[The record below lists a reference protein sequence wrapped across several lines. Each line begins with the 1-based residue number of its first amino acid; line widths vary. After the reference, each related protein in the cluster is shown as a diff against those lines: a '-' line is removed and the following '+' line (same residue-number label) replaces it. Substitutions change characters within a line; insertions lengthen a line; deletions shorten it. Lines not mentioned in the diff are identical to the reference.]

1 MKWCFRN
8 VLLLGHQK
16 NQGHIVEVSIID
28 RQEISAYQ
36 HSNLVRNW
44 LWIGVFMITI
54 QVMIGGITRLTGSGL
69 SITKWEIA
77 LGTFPPSSETS
88 WNDAFD
94 LYKET
99 PQYHK
104 INKGMS
110 LSDFKFIYFW
120 EYFHRL
126 WARTL
131 GFVFFIPFCWFWYK
145 GMIRKSLMKDL
156 IIIVLLGMLVGVFGW
171 IMVASGLIN
180 RPWVNAYK
188 LTLHLNLAFLVYAY
202 LFWTTLKVTFPDRKA
217 AIIKSTNSIRWVSGL
232 LVVQL
237 ILGGIVSGMKAG
249 LWFPTWPL
257 MNGVYIPEELLQKE
271 LWTSR
276 NFIEY
281 DTHTFAAALFQFL
294 HRNVAYILLV
304 AGIFLYI
311 KISRLIGKRRL
322 FKNATMLFIAC
333 LFFQLTLGILTVIH
347 CKGSLPLLLGVLHQL
362 GAIALISSVIYLNF
376 RFVAIKGITLK
387 G

>member
-1 MKWCFRN
+1 
-8 VLLLGHQK
+8 
-16 NQGHIVEVSIID
+16 
-28 RQEISAYQ
+28 
-36 HSNLVRNW
+36 
-44 LWIGVFMITI
+44 MITI

-77 LGTFPPSSETS
+77 IGTFPPMGDVA
-88 WNDAFD
+88 WNEAFE

-110 LSDFKFIYFW
+110 VSEFKFIYFW

-131 GFVFFIPFCWFWYK
+131 GFVFLIPFFWFWYK
-145 GMIRKSLMKDL
+145 GMIRKKLMRDL
-156 IIIVLLGMLVGVFGW
+156 IVIVLLGALVGVFGW

-202 LFWTTLKVTFPDRKA
+202 LFWTTLKVTFPNRKA
-217 AIIKSTNSIRWVSGL
+217 AVVGKKVNTIKWISGL
-232 LVVQL
+232 LIIQL

-257 MNGVYIPEELLQKE
+257 MNGVYVPGELLQAD
-271 LWTSR
+271 LWNTQ
-276 NFIEY
+276 NLVEY
-281 DTHTFAAALFQFL
+281 DTHTFAPALFQFL
-294 HRNVAYILLV
+294 HRNIAYLIFIIGVTMFIKWAKLL
-304 AGIFLYI
+304 Y
-311 KISRLIGKRRL
+311 RNRL
-322 FKNATMLFIAC
+322 FENATMLFIAC
-333 LFFQLTLGILTVIH
+333 LFVQLTIGVLTVIN
-347 CKGSLPLLLGVLHQL
+347 CKGSLPIFLGVLHQL

-376 RFVAIKGITLK
+376 RFINSKGLSLK
-387 G
+387 E

>member
-1 MKWCFRN
+1 ME
-8 VLLLGHQK
+8 L
-16 NQGHIVEVSIID
+16 SIIEK
-28 RQEISAYQ
+28 QEKAAYQ
-36 HSNLVRNW
+36 HSNIVRNW

-77 LGTFPPSSETS
+77 IGTFPPMGDAA
-88 WNDAFD
+88 WNESFD

-110 LSDFKFIYFW
+110 LSEFKFIYFW

-131 GFVFFIPFCWFWYK
+131 GFVFLIPFFWLWYK
-145 GMIRKSLMKDL
+145 GMIRKKLMKDL
-156 IIIVLLGMLVGVFGW
+156 IVIVLLGALVGVFGW

-202 LFWTTLKVTFPDRKA
+202 LFWTTLKVTFPERSVGVVGKKKHTIYWISA
-217 AIIKSTNSIRWVSGL
+217 L
-232 LVVQL
+232 LVIQL
-237 ILGGIVSGMKAG
+237 VLGGIVSGMKAG

-257 MNGVYIPEELLQKE
+257 MNGVYVPGELIDGQH
-271 LWTSR
+271 WTTQ
-276 NFIEY
+276 NLIEY
-281 DTHTFAAALFQFL
+281 DQHTFAPALFQFL
-294 HRNVAYILLV
+294 HRNIAYLLFIIGV
-304 AGIFLYI
+304 VLYI
-311 KISRLIGKRRL
+311 RWRSLLKGHLI
-322 FKNATMLFIAC
+322 FQNATNIFFVC
-333 LFFQLTLGILTVIH
+333 LLLQLTIGVLTVIH
-347 CKGSLPLLLGVLHQL
+347 CKGSLPVFLGVFHQL
-362 GAIALISSVIYLNF
+362 GAIALISAVIYLNF
-376 RFVAIKGITLK
+376 RFINNRGLSVKG
-387 G
+387 

>member
-1 MKWCFRN
+1 M
-8 VLLLGHQK
+8 QK
-16 NQGHIVEVSIID
+16 CTSVYPDCPTFEQLKHRSSIVESGIIEY
-28 RQEISAYQ
+28 QETSSHRHPA
-36 HSNLVRNW
+36 LVRNW

-77 LGTFPPSSETS
+77 IGTMPPVGERA

-94 LYKET
+94 LYKQT

-104 INKGMS
+104 INKGMTMS
-110 LSDFKFIYFW
+110 EFKFIYFW

-131 GFVFFIPFCWFWYK
+131 GFVFIIPFCWFLYK
-145 GMIRKSLMKDL
+145 KMIRRSLMHDL
-156 IIIVLLGMLVGVFGW
+156 IIIVLLGALVGVFGW

-202 LFWTTLKVTFPDRKA
+202 LFWTTLKVTFPERKA
-217 AIIKSTNSIRWVSGL
+217 MIIGRRKNMISWISGL
-232 LVVQL
+232 LIVQL

-249 LWFPTWPL
+249 LWYSTWPL
-257 MNGVYIPEELLQKE
+257 MNGVYVPHDLLE
-271 LWTSR
+271 PAHWTKA

-281 DTHTFAAALFQFL
+281 DSHTFAAAFFQFF
-294 HRNVAYILLV
+294 HRNVAYL
-304 AGIFLYI
+304 
-311 KISRLIGKRRL
+311 
-322 FKNATMLFIAC
+322 LFILGVIIFIYWRRSMIKGSLFSNGLLIFFSC
-333 LFFQLTLGILTVIH
+333 LCTQLLIGILTVIN
-347 CKGSLPLLLGVLHQL
+347 CKGSLPVFLGVMHQL
-362 GAIALISSVIYLNF
+362 GAIALISSVLYLNF
-376 RFVAIKGITLK
+376 RFIRSA
-387 G
+387 

>member
-1 MKWCFRN
+1 MFYFW
-8 VLLLGHQK
+8 VIK
-16 NQGHIVEVSIID
+16 NQGHTVELSIIEKQD
-28 RQEISAYQ
+28 KAAYE
-36 HSNLVRNW
+36 HSNFVRNW

-77 LGTFPPSSETS
+77 IGTFPPMGDVA
-88 WNDAFD
+88 WNEAFE

-110 LSDFKFIYFW
+110 VSEFKFIYFW

-131 GFVFFIPFCWFWYK
+131 GFVFLIPFFWFWYK
-145 GMIRKSLMKDL
+145 GMIRKKLMRDL
-156 IIIVLLGMLVGVFGW
+156 IVIVLLGALVGVFGW

-202 LFWTTLKVTFPDRKA
+202 LFWTTLKVTFPNRKA
-217 AIIKSTNSIRWVSGL
+217 AVVGKKVNTIKWISGL
-232 LVVQL
+232 LIIQL

-257 MNGVYIPEELLQKE
+257 MNGVYVPGELLQAD
-271 LWTSR
+271 LWNTQ
-276 NFIEY
+276 NLVEY
-281 DTHTFAAALFQFL
+281 DTHTFAPALFQFL
-294 HRNVAYILLV
+294 HRNIAYLIFIIGVTMFIKWAKLL
-304 AGIFLYI
+304 Y
-311 KISRLIGKRRL
+311 RNRL
-322 FKNATMLFIAC
+322 FENATMLFIAC
-333 LFFQLTLGILTVIH
+333 LFVQLTIGVLTVIN
-347 CKGSLPLLLGVLHQL
+347 CKGSLPIFLGVLHQL

-376 RFVAIKGITLK
+376 RFINSKGLSLK
-387 G
+387 E